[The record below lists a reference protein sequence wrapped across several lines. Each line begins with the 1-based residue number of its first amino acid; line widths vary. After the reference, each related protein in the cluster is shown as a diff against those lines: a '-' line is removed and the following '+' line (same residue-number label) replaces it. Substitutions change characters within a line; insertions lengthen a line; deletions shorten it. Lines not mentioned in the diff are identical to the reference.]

1 MGLRGRAVTAAA
13 VIAVS
18 CAGLVPAT
26 ASAADC
32 VATVSGTVRDA
43 ITGAPVPDITV
54 MVMAAD
60 GSSGASID
68 NLNYVYTGATGKYSL
83 QEECSDTESV
93 VLADVVWD
101 EPYAGEQY
109 GLHATDIARAATFT
123 LQGRVVQDILLTPGG
138 RFVPVEPR
146 RVFDTRN
153 DPGGPL
159 GPAQTRRFSL
169 DGVPADAT
177 AVVLNL
183 TATQGSAQTSFLS
196 VVHGDESGDPG
207 TPTTSV
213 LNTERGRDVANL
225 VTVGIAPARVTGLT
239 RPEVTLYN
247 NAGTTHLVADLA
259 GYYTPSSDAG
269 YVEIAPVRAFDS
281 RSSTPLGERERRRVP
296 LGATAPAGAVAAMV
310 TVTTTRASA
319 GTSYVSAYPAG
330 AQDGPSTSVVNA
342 YRNDDIANLAIV
354 PLGDG
359 QDIELYNNLG
369 STDVIVDVTGW
380 FVQGQGSM
388 YFPLDAKRAKDQIRP
403 TIFTSQS
410 FILDRNTFGLS
421 TSAEAVML
429 NVTTFGATRPTY
441 LKVWGHD
448 QDEPP
453 TSATNARPGSHVA
466 AAAVAGHWIVNVH
479 NSGDTY
485 GVIDVT
491 GFFADR

>member
-1 MGLRGRAVTAAA
+1 
-13 VIAVS
+13 
-18 CAGLVPAT
+18 
-26 ASAADC
+26 
-32 VATVSGTVRDA
+32 
-43 ITGAPVPDITV
+43 
-54 MVMAAD
+54 MAAD

-68 NLNYVYTGATGKYSL
+68 NLNYVYTSSTGQYSL

-93 VLADVVWD
+93 VLVDAAWD
-101 EPYAGEQY
+101 EPYAGQQY

-123 LQGRVVQDILLTPGG
+123 LQGRVQQDVFVTPGG

-146 RVFDTRN
+146 RAFDTRN

-159 GPAQTRRFSL
+159 GPAQSRRFAL
-169 DGVPADAT
+169 EGVPADAT

-183 TATQGSAQTSFLS
+183 TATQGSAQTSFVS
-196 VVHGDESGDPG
+196 VVHDDESGDPG

-225 VTVGIAPARVTGLT
+225 VTVGIAPARVTGHTL
-239 RPEVTLYN
+239 PEVTLYN

-269 YVEIAPVRAFDS
+269 YVELDPVRAFDS
-281 RSSTPLGERERRRVP
+281 RSSTPVGERERRRVP
-296 LGATAPAGAVAAMV
+296 LGAIAPAGAVAAMV

-330 AQDGPSTSVVNA
+330 AQDGPSTSLVNA
-342 YRNDDIANLAIV
+342 YRGDDIANLSIV

-359 QDIELYNNLG
+359 QDIELYNNAG
-369 STDVIVDVTGW
+369 RTDVIVDVTGW
-380 FVQGQGSM
+380 FVEGQGSM
-388 YFPLDAKRAKDQIRP
+388 YFPLDAKRVPDQIRP
-403 TIFTSQS
+403 TIFPSQS
-410 FILDRNTFGLS
+410 FILYPETFGLS
-421 TSAEAVML
+421 SSAEAVML
-429 NVTTFGATRPTY
+429 NVTTFSATRPTY
-441 LKVWGHD
+441 LKVWGYD
-448 QDEPP
+448 QEEPA
-453 TSATNARPGSHVA
+453 TSATNARPGSNVA
-466 AAAVAGHWIVNVH
+466 AAAVAGSWIVDVY